1 MTHYD
6 DYYLF
11 AFSTND
17 NITIKRSHN
26 LTTDWDYAETKV
38 VFKPNASD
46 CPYCTDLWAPEIVS
60 VFTIQIYILHRLLT
74 MSFVRSTTSM
84 IDGISSVS
92 VQSGTTSC

>member
-11 AFSTND
+11 TFSTND

-60 VFTIQIYILHRLLT
+60 SLTMQMCTLQRLLT
-74 MSFVRSTTSM
+74 ICSVRSTTSM
-84 IDGISSVS
+84 IDGISSVG